1 MQLPPGH
8 VRTDGRAFAT
18 DLINVFGSIRRALRS
33 KPRNRIFM
41 RSEQGDVI
49 LWHTPYLSG
58 YTKQFILS
66 GHTKWLY

>member
-1 MQLPPGH
+1 MSLAPLGEQYAQNP
-8 VRTDGRAFAT
+8 VIAF
-18 DLINVFGSIRRALRS
+18 
-33 KPRNRIFM
+33 FM
-41 RSEQGDVI
+41 RSEQVDVI